1 MSSSIKLPKIFL
13 DAGDPDETKK
23 AKGLVGHID
32 GQTTNPTLV
41 ARHPEAQKYIDS
53 GKKFTHSELLK
64 FYKEVIVE
72 IEREI
77 AGPIS
82 IEVEANW
89 DTKAA
94 DMLKQATE
102 MATWARNAYIKFPTI
117 PEGIKAAHEFVA
129 TGGRVNMTLVF
140 DQVQSAAVYVALRAA
155 NAKREDKENLPPHF
169 LSPFLGRYDDRG
181 IMGLDIIKNIIKM
194 YKGFNGTLHTNDHPV
209 QILASSIRTLDHF
222 YGAIFLGADAITTP
236 LSVIRAWVQDES
248 WIPDGTY
255 RIENNGLKSI
265 VYDEVKLRNNFEDYP
280 IERVEGSLLD
290 DGVTRF
296 AKDWQSLL
304 K

>member
-1 MSSSIKLPKIFL
+1 
-13 DAGDPDETKK
+13 
-23 AKGLVGHID
+23 
-32 GQTTNPTLV
+32 
-41 ARHPEAQKYIDS
+41 
-53 GKKFTHSELLK
+53 
-64 FYKEVIVE
+64 
-72 IEREI
+72 
-77 AGPIS
+77 
-82 IEVEANW
+82 
-89 DTKAA
+89 
-94 DMLKQATE
+94 
-102 MATWARNAYIKFPTI
+102 
-117 PEGIKAAHEFVA
+117 
-129 TGGRVNMTLVF
+129 
-140 DQVQSAAVYVALRAA
+140 
-155 NAKREDKENLPPHF
+155 
-169 LSPFLGRYDDRG
+169 
-181 IMGLDIIKNIIKM
+181 M